1 MTDIP
6 LDSLFNIFIFFLIP
20 FICAYIAS
28 KLKVSAI
35 VGYLFGGLV
44 LGNLFGSAIALDQIN
59 NFAYFGIILLLF
71 TVGLEVNF
79 NQMLRL
85 KRFIIIGGLL
95 QITFSILL
103 ITLFSSFFGFDL
115 LKSFLIG
122 IALSS
127 SSTTLVAK
135 IIQDRGE
142 ESSFMGEIAIGV
154 LMFQDLAFIP
164 FLIIFNAITSPSVSF
179 WQVTF
184 DVILGILEAGIIL
197 SALFYLGK
205 KYIGVVFDRVAKK
218 SHELLNFFIILFIL
232 FTVYLSSLFHIPI
245 LIGVFISGILVAQTL
260 ENHHIFSQ
268 VRPFR
273 DILAVVFFVYIG
285 LNIQIGVVMPMIFKI
300 LIFALGISFIKAI
313 TILLTFI
320 ILRFHSRVAFS
331 LSSYLFQITENAF
344 ILMFFAYKN
353 GIMSHEDYLFI
364 STSILLSLLFTPIV
378 IKNKDAI
385 YIRLRKFIKK
395 YMGFL
400 ENYINTQI
408 DQDKSPIDELNI
420 RNHVIICGYGRV
432 GGDIGRALTMA
443 DIPYIAIDYN
453 FSTVQ
458 AAKKQGVNIIY
469 GDPTDINILDY
480 AEVENA
486 NALIS
491 VVPESFSQEAIV
503 LNAKKM
509 NSNIFVIARVHKK
522 DDQQRMRDLGV
533 DLVIHPEFEASLSI
547 IKKILYMFKLSK
559 EEIIGKVKRMKIEH
573 GMV

>member
-1 MTDIP
+1 MSDIP
-6 LDSLFNIFIFFLIP
+6 LSSLFNIFIFFLVP
-20 FICAYIAS
+20 FVCAYIAS
-28 KLKVSAI
+28 KLKISSI
-35 VGYLFGGLV
+35 VGYLFGGLI
-44 LGNLFGSAIALDQIN
+44 LGNLFGNAISQDQIN
-59 NFAYFGIILLLF
+59 NFAYFGIILLMF

-79 NQMLRL
+79 NQMMRL
-85 KRFIIIGGLL
+85 KKFIIIGGTL
-95 QITFSILL
+95 QV
-103 ITLFSSFFGFDL
+103 LFSTLIITIFSAFFGFDM
-115 LKSFLIG
+115 LKAFLIG
-122 IALSS
+122 IAISS

-142 ESSFMGEIAIGV
+142 ESSFVGEIAIGI

-164 FLIIFNAITSPSVSF
+164 FLIIFNSITSQNVSF
-179 WQVTF
+179 WQVSF
-184 DVILGILEAGIIL
+184 DVIVGMFQTGILL

-205 KYIGVVFDRVAKK
+205 KYISVLFDRVAKK

-245 LIGVFISGILVAQTL
+245 LIGVFISGILVGQTL
-260 ENHHIFSQ
+260 EHYHIFSQ

-273 DILAVVFFVYIG
+273 DILAIVFFVYIG
-285 LNIQIGVVMPMIFKI
+285 SNIQIGLVAPMLLKIFIFTIGISLIKSVI
-300 LIFALGISFIKAI
+300 ILLIFIV
-313 TILLTFI
+313 
-320 ILRFHSRVAFS
+320 LRFHSRVAFS
-331 LSSYLFQITENAF
+331 LSLFLFQITENAF

-378 IKNKDAI
+378 VNNKDTIFLAI
-385 YIRLRKFIKK
+385 RKFIKK
-395 YMGFL
+395 YLGFL
-400 ENYINTQI
+400 EDYICTRI

-420 RNHVIICGYGRV
+420 KDHVVICGYGRV

-453 FSTVQ
+453 FHTVQ
-458 AAKKQGVNIIY
+458 KAKKQGVNIIY

-480 AEVENA
+480 AEIENA
-486 NALIS
+486 NAIVS

-509 NSNIFVIARVHKK
+509 NQNIFIIARVHRK
-522 DDQQRMRDLGV
+522 DDQQRMKDLGV

-547 IKKILYMFKLSK
+547 IKKILYMFKLPK
-559 EEIIGKVKRMKIEH
+559 EEIVGKVKRMKIEH

>member
-1 MTDIP
+1 V
-6 LDSLFNIFIFFLIP
+6 FFLIP

-28 KLKVSAI
+28 KLKISSI
-35 VGYLFGGLV
+35 VGYLIGGLV
-44 LGNLFGSAIALDQIN
+44 LGNLFGSTISQDQIN
-59 NFAYFGIILLLF
+59 NFAYFGIILLMF

-79 NQMLRL
+79 NQMMRL

-95 QITFSILL
+95 QMVFSTLL
-103 ITLFSSFFGFDL
+103 ITIFSLFFGFDL
-115 LKSFLIG
+115 LKSFLVG
-122 IALSS
+122 IAISS

-142 ESSFMGEIAIGV
+142 ESSFIGEIAIGI

-164 FLIIFNAITSPSVSF
+164 FLIIFNSITSQSSSF
-179 WQVTF
+179 WQVSF
-184 DVILGILEAGIIL
+184 DVILGIIQAGVIL
-197 SALFYLGK
+197 SVMFFLGK
-205 KYIGVVFDRVAKK
+205 KYISVIFDRVAKK
-218 SHELLNFFIILFIL
+218 SHELLNFFIVLFIL

-245 LIGVFISGILVAQTL
+245 LIGVFISGILVGQTL

-268 VRPFR
+268 IRPFR
-273 DILAVVFFVYIG
+273 DILAIVFFVYIG
-285 LNIQIGVVMPMIFKI
+285 LNIQIGAVAPMFLNI
-300 LIFALGISFIKAI
+300 LAFTLGISLIKAI
-313 TILLTFI
+313 IILTIFI
-320 ILRFHSRVAFS
+320 VLRFHSRVAFS
-331 LSSYLFQITENAF
+331 LSLFLFQITENAF

-353 GIMSHEDYLFI
+353 GIMAYQDYLFV

-378 IKNKDAI
+378 INNKDNI
-385 YIRLRKFIKK
+385 YLSIRKFIKRH
-395 YMGFL
+395 MIFL
-400 ENYINTQI
+400 EDYINLKI
-408 DQDKSPIDELNI
+408 DQDKSPIDELNL
-420 RNHVIICGYGRV
+420 RNHVVICGYGRV

-453 FSTVQ
+453 FHTVQ
-458 AAKKQGVNIIY
+458 TAKKQGVNIIY

-480 AEVENA
+480 AEIESA

-491 VVPESFSQEAIV
+491 VVPESFCQEAIV

-509 NSNIFVIARVHKK
+509 NKDIFIIARVHRK

-547 IKKILYMFKLSK
+547 IKKILYMFKLPK